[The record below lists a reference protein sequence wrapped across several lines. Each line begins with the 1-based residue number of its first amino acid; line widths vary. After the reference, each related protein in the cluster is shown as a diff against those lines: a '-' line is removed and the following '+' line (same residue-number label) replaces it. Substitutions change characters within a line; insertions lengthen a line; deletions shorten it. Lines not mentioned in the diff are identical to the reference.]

1 MFILSSV
8 TFGAENRIDLDL
20 RLEPKNEKNFYLLK
34 ESFINK
40 KVILFEGNT
49 YKIVRSQNELFVDE
63 YYDTVLQSLFKKK
76 ASLRYRKRFIDSVV
90 SKNLI
95 QFKTQKENS
104 ELIGMNEFKIEIN
117 LDETIVSYR
126 DFKNYINRA
135 KNQNSELYKQLRSYV
150 NISKLEPIFS
160 VTQYRDRFYLQ
171 DNDGKTIFTISFDEV
186 LYSKELL
193 KKAYFVI
200 EFETNETIMASSD
213 KINSD
218 ALVKSLNEFVL
229 NLDEGNILFNRTYD
243 SKYAVGIEKLGIKE
257 IISHDGGIE
266 FYGDLADIYK
276 INQASRHGMHLYWEI
291 VKLPFNEKNLY
302 KDIYNINWD
311 KYWGSLKT
319 GKNTIER
326 RIGP

>member
-76 ASLRYRKRFIDSVV
+76 ASLRYRKRFIDSVG

-95 QFKTQKENS
+95 QFKTQKGNS
-104 ELIGMNEFKIEIN
+104 KLIGMNEFKIEIN

-160 VTQYRDRFYLQ
+160 VTQHRDRFYLQ

-186 LYSKELL
+186 IYSKELL
-193 KKAYFVI
+193 KKTYFVI
-200 EFETNETIMASSD
+200 EFEINEIIMASSD

-243 SKYAVGIEKLGIKE
+243 SKYAVGIKKLGIKTKTEDITE
-257 IISHDGGIE
+257 IILIFFALFSIMIL
-266 FYGDLADIYK
+266 FCIP
-276 INQASRHGMHLYWEI
+276 IFSRI
-291 VKLPFNEKNLY
+291 KLILRAKTSKN
-302 KDIYNINWD
+302 NV
-311 KYWGSLKT
+311 
-319 GKNTIER
+319 
-326 RIGP
+326 RI

>member
-1 MFILSSV
+1 MRIFKNIFFKVFLMFILSSV

-76 ASLRYRKRFIDSVV
+76 ASLRYRKRFIDSVG

-95 QFKTQKENS
+95 QFKTQKGNS

-160 VTQYRDRFYLQ
+160 VTQHRDRFYLQ

-186 LYSKELL
+186 IYSKELL
-193 KKAYFVI
+193 KKTYFVI
-200 EFETNETIMASSD
+200 EFEINEIIMASSD

-243 SKYAVGIEKLGIKE
+243 SKYAVGIKKLDIKPKTEDVIE
-257 IISHDGGIE
+257 IILIFFALFSIMIL
-266 FYGDLADIYK
+266 FCIP
-276 INQASRHGMHLYWEI
+276 IFSRI
-291 VKLPFNEKNLY
+291 KLILRAKMSKNNVR
-302 KDIYNINWD
+302 I
-311 KYWGSLKT
+311 LK
-319 GKNTIER
+319 
-326 RIGP
+326 